1 MSKWG
6 ELEEALS
13 YAQEELTRRKAQRD
27 VLLSEKKR
35 VEEEWHALDEKR
47 ELLEKV
53 RILLQQT
60 ADHARQQAKVQLE
73 TIVTRAL
80 RYVFGSS
87 FRFEIVL
94 TEHGGNPTAE
104 FYVVTEWDGKE
115 IKNKPQDARGGGV
128 VDLLSLALRVALI
141 ESIKPRVQGPVILD
155 EPGKHVSEDYIVPF
169 VELIKSLS
177 DTFQRQIIMVTH
189 NTDLTESADLAF
201 DVRLN
206 KGVSVVR
213 QLRLLDNANE

>member
-1 MSKWG
+1 MSWL

-13 YAQEELTRRKAQRD
+13 YAQEELTKKKAQRD
-27 VLLSEKKR
+27 VLLHEKE
-35 VEEEWHALDEKR
+35 VVDQEWHALDKKR

-60 ADHARQQAKVQLE
+60 ADHARQQAKEQLE
-73 TIVTRAL
+73 TTVTRAL
-80 RYVFGSS
+80 QYVFGSS
-87 FRFEIVL
+87 FRFEIDL
-94 TEHGGNPTAE
+94 QEHGGNPSAE
-104 FYVVTEWDGKE
+104 FYVVTEWDGK
-115 IKNKPQDARGGGV
+115 IIRNKPQDARGGGV

-141 ESIKPRVQGPVILD
+141 ESMTPRVQGPIILD
-155 EPGKHVSEDYIVPF
+155 EPGKHISEDYVVPF

-177 DTFQRQIIMVTH
+177 DTFHRQIIMVTH

-206 KGVSVVR
+206 KGKSVVR
-213 QLRLLDNANE
+213 KTRLLDNGNE